1 MKPNRLLIAA
11 LSLAAFSAPA
21 FAHTGVGATHGV
33 VVGFTHP
40 FSGIDH
46 ILVMLAVGVLAAQ
59 LSGRAYYLLPLT
71 FMSMMIVGAGLG
83 VGGVALPFVEIGIAV
98 SVLTMGVL
106 VAMGWQLPTAFAM
119 ALVGSFAVFHG
130 FAHGAEMPLAA
141 SGVAYGAG
149 FVLATGLLHVAG
161 IGLGLAANHLP
172 RAQKAVGVLMTAAG
186 FGLLA
191 GWI

>member
-1 MKPNRLLIAA
+1 MRLNRLFTTALALAA
-11 LSLAAFSAPA
+11 LSAPA

-33 VVGFTHP
+33 FAGFTHP

-46 ILVMLAVGVLAAQ
+46 VLVMLAVGILAAQ

-71 FMSMMIVGAGLG
+71 FISMMIVGAGLG

-98 SVLTMGVL
+98 SVLVMGVL

-149 FVLATGLLHVAG
+149 FVFATGLLHVAG

-172 RAQKAVGVLMTAAG
+172 RARKAVGVLMTAAG